1 MKFWPSRHAIKKLFQ
16 NTGGKLMI
24 SKTWS
29 RKPIAA
35 CVAVAVLSVYSMVV
49 LASPAAK
56 APSGELSVSGQVTI
70 NGESVVSGTVFSD
83 SLIATAEKSSATVS
97 LSKLGRVE
105 LAPNSG
111 LKLAFTDNAVMGM
124 LENGSANVSTLAGNS
139 VSFTTKDGTVVVDG
153 SQTTSF
159 TVKVVN
165 GVTSLTTHSGVAELR
180 TGGSVKHVAA
190 GESAT
195 AGTPQGGSGDDDDDL
210 SSGETFALIALGAG
224 AIAAIL
230 WATMHGNDINVGGNA
245 VVISPAK

>member
-1 MKFWPSRHAIKKLFQ
+1 
-16 NTGGKLMI
+16 MI

-49 LASPAAK
+49 LASPTAK

-70 NGESVVSGTVFSD
+70 NGEKVVSGTVFSD
-83 SLIATAEKSSATVS
+83 SLIATAEKSSATVN

-111 LKLAFTDNAVMGM
+111 LKLSFTENGVSGL
-124 LENGSANVSTLAGNS
+124 LESGSANVSTLAGNS
-139 VSFTTKDGTVVVDG
+139 VNFTTKDGAVIVDG

-165 GVTSLTTHSGVAELR
+165 GVTSLTTHSGSAELR
-180 TGGSVKHVAA
+180 STSGSVKHVAA

-195 AGTPQGGSGDDDDDL
+195 AGTKGSGDDDDDL
-210 SSGETFALIALGAG
+210 TSGETFALVALGAG

-230 WATMHGNDINVGGNA
+230 WATLHGNDVNFGGNVN
-245 VVISPAK
+245 VVSPSK